1 MTVSEL
7 IDYLKQFDG
16 NQKVVI
22 AQPSS
27 DYWGT
32 VCASEIT
39 EAKEGVV
46 EYSDYHRKYKISDQE
61 IDEDDE
67 NEEEYDQDLKKVI
80 ILQ

>member
-7 IDYLKQFDG
+7 IEYLEQFDG
-16 NQKVVI
+16 DQEVMI
-22 AQPSS
+22 AQPSG

-39 EAKEGVV
+39 EV
-46 EYSDYHRKYKISDQE
+46 EEQYIKYSDYHRKHKITDD
-61 IDEDDE
+61 IDEE
-67 NEEEYDQDLKKVI
+67 NPTSKEVV

>member
-7 IDYLKQFDG
+7 IEYLEQFDG
-16 NQKVVI
+16 NQEVMI
-22 AQPSS
+22 AQPSG

-39 EAKEGVV
+39 EAEEQYV
-46 EYSDYHRKYKISDQE
+46 EYSSYHRKNKIT
-61 IDEDDE
+61 DDIYEE
-67 NEEEYDQDLKKVI
+67 NPTSKEVV